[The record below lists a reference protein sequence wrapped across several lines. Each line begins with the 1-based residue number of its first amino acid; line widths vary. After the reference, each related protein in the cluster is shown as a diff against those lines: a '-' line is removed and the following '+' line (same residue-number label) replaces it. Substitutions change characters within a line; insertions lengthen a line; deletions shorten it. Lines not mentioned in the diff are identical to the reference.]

1 MYKQRATTRAS
12 VYDQLRYFS
21 TQKQYL
27 YGLQIKLTGLYQTEQ
42 GQPRGYQKQER
53 QQLSLVRVNFL
64 LQPQQ
69 K

>member
-1 MYKQRATTRAS
+1 MYKQGATRAS

-27 YGLQIKLTGLYQTEQ
+27 YGLQIKPTGLYQTEQ
-42 GQPRGYQKQER
+42 GQPRGFQKQER
-53 QQLSLVRVNFL
+53 QQLSLVGVNFL
-64 LQPQQ
+64 LEPKQ